1 MKNYLKCLL
10 LMLPFILASCE
21 EDAEPQVVGQFDSG
35 VFISNEGNFGE
46 GDGSLSFISSS
57 GVVSNNLFS
66 TVNGGALGDV
76 VQSLHVG
83 ADQLFAVVN
92 NSNKVEAMTLDSLKS
107 AYTITDVSLPR
118 YMVSHDGVGYVS
130 EWVSF
135 SDLGRVTLFD
145 LETGTVDKSITTDYG
160 AEGLIITQGRLF
172 VTNNFTTTVSV
183 IDLSSEEV
191 VASIQVGNSP
201 AGMVLDADGDVW
213 VVCSGGYDTNYAP
226 LNDGKLV
233 ELNPASYEVKSETD
247 LNANL
252 SGKIAVAPSGQ
263 TIYYLMG
270 NQVYSLSTDAP
281 EAGQVWKEE
290 AAAVS
295 FYGIGVDQSGN
306 VYAADAKGFAENG
319 EVFVYNPAG
328 ELQNKYTVG
337 RGPNGFAFN

>member
-21 EDAEPQVVGQFDSG
+21 EDTEPQQVGQFDAG
-35 VFISNEGNFGE
+35 IFVSNEGNYGE
-46 GDGSLSFISSS
+46 GDGSLSFISSA

-66 TVNGGALGDV
+66 AVNGKALGDV

-83 ADQLFAVVN
+83 AGQLFAVVN
-92 NSNKVEAMTLDSLKS
+92 NSNKIEAMTLDSLKS
-107 AYTITDVSLPR
+107 TYTITDVSLPR
-118 YMVSHDGVGYVS
+118 YMVSHDGVGFVS

-135 SDLGRVTLFD
+135 SDPGRVTLFD
-145 LETGTVDKSITTDYG
+145 LETGAIDKSITTDFG
-160 AEGLIITQGRLF
+160 AEGLIISEGKLF
-172 VTNNFTTTVSV
+172 VSNNFTTTVSV
-183 IDLSSEEV
+183 IDLASEEV

-213 VVCSGGYDTNYAP
+213 VVCSGGYDANYAP

-233 ELNPASYEVKSETD
+233 ELNPASFEVKTETD

-252 SGKIAVAPSGQ
+252 SGKIAVAPSGR

-270 NQVYSLSTDAP
+270 NKVYSLSTDAP
-281 EAGQVWKEE
+281 EGGQVWVDE
-290 AAAVS
+290 ASAVS
-295 FYGIGVDQSGN
+295 FYGLGVDQSGN
-306 VYAADAKGFAENG
+306 VYTADAKGFAENG
-319 EVFVYNPAG
+319 EVFVYSPAG
-328 ELQNKYTVG
+328 AFQTKYNVG